1 MLRKLSFLLKRR
13 VTIDAAQAW
22 NERYQPYDYRADMV
36 SRLARMGS

>member
-13 VTIDAAQAW
+13 ATIDAARAW
-22 NERYQPYDYRADMV
+22 NERYTKYDYRADMV